1 MAQPISI
8 LFLLQI
14 IVTVTLPV
22 VFIDSFIISSTK
34 KDKLM
39 LPSSNSIIHKTSSS
53 SSSSSSVLRLGL
65 SEEHDNT
72 DTDEIGKGIIDY
84 QSNTNQFGRG
94 EQHLSA
100 VLYEGD
106 TVIYRT
112 GNWYVDGVLV
122 GDEDAEIVYKICRIE
137 TIQIVWTHNCEHGVL
152 RGLDITTTST
162 SSSIIEN
169 ENENDLEEIS
179 SSSSSSSTIEST
191 TTTSAS
197 ASAATSSASASSDD
211 TNRGLRFLIPTPF
224 VDVEF
229 GPEQL
234 VGRINTIEWIKTKT
248 TTSDYGSGRNE
259 EEEEG
264 FSSIPLQENMW
275 IGKDEML

>member
-1 MAQPISI
+1 MVKPISN

-14 IVTVTLPV
+14 IVSL
-22 VFIDSFIISSTK
+22 VFIDSFIISTK

-39 LPSSNSIIHKTSSS
+39 LPSSNIIHKTSSS
-53 SSSSSSVLRLGL
+53 SSWPSSSVQRLL
-65 SEEHDNT
+65 LEER
-72 DTDEIGKGIIDY
+72 DTTSDQIGKGIIDY

-122 GDEDAEIVYKICRIE
+122 GDGDIQYKICRIE

-152 RGLDITTTST
+152 RGLDINTTTTTTSR
-162 SSSIIEN
+162 IEN
-169 ENENDLEEIS
+169 ENDNDLEEIS
-179 SSSSSSSTIEST
+179 SSSSSSSTEST
-191 TTTSAS
+191 T
-197 ASAATSSASASSDD
+197 AATSSASASSDD
-211 TNRGLRFLIPTPF
+211 TNKGLRFLIPTPF

-234 VGRINTIEWIKTKT
+234 VGRINTIEWIKTT
-248 TTSDYGSGRNE
+248 DGSGRNE

-264 FSSIPLQENMW
+264 ISSIPLQENMW

>member
-1 MAQPISI
+1 
-8 LFLLQI
+8 
-14 IVTVTLPV
+14 
-22 VFIDSFIISSTK
+22 
-34 KDKLM
+34 M
-39 LPSSNSIIHKTSSS
+39 LPSSNIIHKTSSPQ
-53 SSSSSSVLRLGL
+53 RLL
-65 SEEHDNT
+65 AKEH

-106 TVIYRT
+106 IVIYRT

-122 GDEDAEIVYKICRIE
+122 GDGDIQYKICRIE

-152 RGLDITTTST
+152 RGLDINTT
-162 SSSIIEN
+162 N
-169 ENENDLEEIS
+169 
-179 SSSSSSSTIEST
+179 SSSTK
-191 TTTSAS
+191 
-197 ASAATSSASASSDD
+197 
-211 TNRGLRFLIPTPF
+211 RGLRFFIPTPF

-234 VGRINTIEWIKTKT
+234 VGRINTIEWIKT

>member
-1 MAQPISI
+1 MVKPISN

-14 IVTVTLPV
+14 IFTLLPV
-22 VFIDSFIISSTK
+22 VFIDSFIISTK

-39 LPSSNSIIHKTSSS
+39 LPSSNIIHKTSSS
-53 SSSSSSVLRLGL
+53 SSSSSSVLQLL
-65 SEEHDNT
+65 SEEHDTT

-122 GDEDAEIVYKICRIE
+122 GGDADAQIVYKLCRIE

-152 RGLDITTTST
+152 RGIDINTT
-162 SSSIIEN
+162 
-169 ENENDLEEIS
+169 
-179 SSSSSSSTIEST
+179 
-191 TTTSAS
+191 
-197 ASAATSSASASSDD
+197 DD
-211 TNRGLRFLIPTPF
+211 TNKGLRFLIPTPF

-234 VGRINTIEWIKTKT
+234 VGRINTIEWIKAK
-248 TTSDYGSGRNE
+248 TSDGSGRNE
-259 EEEEG
+259 DEEEG
-264 FSSIPLQENMW
+264 ISSVPLQENMW